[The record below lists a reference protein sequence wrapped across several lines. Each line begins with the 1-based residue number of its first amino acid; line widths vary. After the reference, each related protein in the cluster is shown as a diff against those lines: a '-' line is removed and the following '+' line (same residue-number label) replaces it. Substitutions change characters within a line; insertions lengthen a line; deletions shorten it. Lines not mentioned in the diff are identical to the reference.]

1 MRFAFTEKLKTIF
14 EDLYLIY
21 HSHDNGQ
28 FEELIVKNDFRKNLQ
43 KAEAWERF
51 TEAFNKVSFFEQ
63 YTGTLLHIFIVH

>member
-14 EDLYLIY
+14 EDLYY
-21 HSHDNGQ
+21 SHDNGQ

-63 YTGTLLHIFIVH
+63 